1 MMRRI
6 SYLAA
11 GLAALLMAVP
21 AAASSQD
28 ANHAAGHATGHAA
41 DHAGHEDAPHDRGQA
56 ELAKLLEG
64 RVAGEPVRC
73 IGTSQRQNMQII
85 DRTAMVFGSGRT
97 IYVNAPD
104 GVQFLD
110 RFDVPIFRIFGSQLC
125 RMDRVELRDRAAGIS
140 GPQLLMSDF
149 IPYTLAPDTLAPDR
163 AD

>member
-28 ANHAAGHATGHAA
+28 ANHA
-41 DHAGHEDAPHDRGQA
+41 GHEDAPHDRGQA

-64 RVAGEPVRC
+64 RVAGEAERC
-73 IGTSQRQNMQII
+73 IGTSQRQNMQIV

-97 IYVNAPD
+97 IYVNVPD
-104 GVQFLD
+104 GVRFLD
-110 RFDVPIFRIFGSQLC
+110 RFDVPVFRIFGSQLC
-125 RMDRVELRDRAAGIS
+125 RMDRVELRDRSSAIS
-140 GPQLLMSDF
+140 GPQMLMSDF